1 MSLNKNLDAI
11 KVVENELNLTDEEKL
26 LFANY
31 MIGFLSCDVDED
43 YLKVGL
49 HGAKV
54 FMDIK
59 RKEQEKINELVS
71 RKDN

>member
-11 KVVENELNLTDEEKL
+11 KAVEHELNLKTDEEKL

-31 MIGFLSCDVDED
+31 MVGFLSCDTDED
-43 YLKVGL
+43 HLKIGL

-59 RKEQEKINELVS
+59 RKEDLNVY
-71 RKDN
+71 